1 MGSAV
6 GDGIVIAEK
15 QIDLANDCM
24 RVKGYSGQ

>member
-15 QIDLANDCM
+15 QIDLTQRLLGPVNKAD
-24 RVKGYSGQ
+24 

>member
-15 QIDLANDCM
+15 QIDLTNDCM